1 MLFNTNFERGQYAM
15 NENITPIR
23 KQERLNQP
31 DFFTKRIGHTTY
43 RVGVHFS
50 ETNTETARDKI
61 SRLIRNEST
70 AGSAGKAVGK

>member
-1 MLFNTNFERGQYAM
+1 M

-23 KQERLNQP
+23 KQERLSQSG
-31 DFFTKRIGHTTY
+31 FFIKRIGHTTY

-50 ETNTETARDKI
+50 ETSTETAREKI

-70 AGSAGKAVGK
+70 VGGAGKAVGE